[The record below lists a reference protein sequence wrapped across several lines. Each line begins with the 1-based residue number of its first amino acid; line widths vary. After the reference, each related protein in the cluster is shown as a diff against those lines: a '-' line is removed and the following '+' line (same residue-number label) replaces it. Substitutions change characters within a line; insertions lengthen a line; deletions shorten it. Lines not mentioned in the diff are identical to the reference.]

1 MAIFK
6 KEKLEKLQSQNRQE
20 KKHTILIVDDEENNL
35 NVLASVLGMSYNVI
49 RAINGAKALAVINEM
64 PKDQELSMVI
74 SDQRMPEMTGVE
86 LFEHLSHTMPDT
98 MRIIVTGYTDVKS
111 IIASINQGQI
121 YQFVVKPFE
130 RVEFLMIVK
139 QAIKTYELKQERNN
153 MRSQLKNQLSECKQ
167 SHVVKDKKLEAAFA
181 VLEASG
187 LQSESQRI
195 QKIQE

>member
-6 KEKLEKLQSQNRQE
+6 KEKLEKLQSKKSNE

-35 NVLASVLGMSYNVI
+35 NVLASVLGLCYNVI
-49 RAINGAKALAVINEM
+49 RATNGAKALTIINEM

-86 LFEHLSHTMPDT
+86 LFEYLSHAMPDT
-98 MRIIVTGYTDVKS
+98 IRIIVTGYTDVKS
-111 IIASINQGQI
+111 IIASINLGQI

-139 QAIKTYELKQERNN
+139 QAIKTYELKQELNK
-153 MRSQLKNQLSECKQ
+153 MRDQLKSQLSACKQ
-167 SHVVKDKKLEAAFA
+167 SHVTKDKRLEAAFA
-181 VLEASG
+181 ALETSG
-187 LQSESQRI
+187 LQSESERI
-195 QKIQE
+195 QKIQG